1 MSTEVAAPTKEASV
15 ATRPLR
21 VLALDG
27 GGIRG
32 VIPATLLAEIERRTG
47 RRIAEMFDL
56 IAGTSTGGI
65 LALGLTKPDPG
76 DKTKTKPHFTA
87 EDLIGMYE
95 EKGHVIFGLSLGR
108 RLITLF
114 GLFGSKYA
122 VRGLDETLDGY
133 FGESR
138 LNEAVAEV
146 LITSYD
152 LETRD
157 SWFLAR
163 HKALQDK
170 AADFPMVRVARATSA
185 APTYFRPE
193 RLSDDQPTA
202 MIDGGVHS
210 NNPAMCAWVETVKL
224 YGQQDI
230 VVVSLGTGEVKTPIS
245 FSKARK
251 WGLVGWV
258 RPLIGIFMDGVA
270 ATVEHELSWL
280 LEPKGN
286 EPRYFRFQAE
296 LPSGMGSMDNTS
308 AEHIAGLKEQAQRII
323 DDHKQDFDD
332 LCVLLSDTRPAPP
345 VKKQSGPPSPVLR
358 SGG

>member
-1 MSTEVAAPTKEASV
+1 MATDVAAPTKEASG

-32 VIPATLLAEIERRTG
+32 VLPATLLAEIEKRTG
-47 RRIAEMFDL
+47 KRIAEMFDL

-65 LALGLTKPDPG
+65 LALGLTKPDPV
-76 DKTKTKPHFTA
+76 DKTKPQYTA
-87 EDLIGMYE
+87 QDLIGMYE
-95 EKGHVIFGLSLGR
+95 EKGHVIFGLTLGH

-114 GLFGSKYA
+114 GLFGSKYS
-122 VRGLDETLDGY
+122 VRGLDETLLGY
-133 FGESR
+133 FGDAR
-138 LNEAVAEV
+138 LKDAIAEV

-152 LETRD
+152 LQSRD

-163 HKALQDK
+163 HKARENAK
-170 AADFPMVRVARATSA
+170 ANDFPMVRVARATSA

-193 RLSDDQPTA
+193 RLSDDPPTA

-210 NNPAMCAWVETVKL
+210 NNPAMCAWVESVKL
-224 YGQQDI
+224 YGQQD
-230 VVVSLGTGEVKTPIS
+230 VLVVSLGTGQVKTPIS

-251 WGLVGWV
+251 WGLIGWV

-270 ATVEHELSWL
+270 ATVEHEVGWL
-280 LEPKGN
+280 LPPKGG

-296 LPSGMGSMDNTS
+296 LPPGMGSMDNTS
-308 AEHIAGLKEQAQRII
+308 AEHIAGLKKQAQLII
-323 DDHKQDFDD
+323 DSHEKDFDD
-332 LCVLLSDTRPAPP
+332 LCVLLQDARPAPQR
-345 VKKQSGPPSPVLR
+345 VQSP
-358 SGG
+358 